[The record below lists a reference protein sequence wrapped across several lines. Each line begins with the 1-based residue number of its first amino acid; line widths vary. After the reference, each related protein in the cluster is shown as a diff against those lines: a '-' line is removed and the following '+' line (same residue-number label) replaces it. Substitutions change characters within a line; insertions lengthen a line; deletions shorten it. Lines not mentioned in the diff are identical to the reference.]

1 MLILNLLNLVSY
13 MKPPR
18 LPAPPVAGG
27 ITYFGIA
34 TAGYSAYVAHQ
45 EKKKNEDLSKEN
57 EQLKSDVKEAR
68 QNTQEIKQKLEDTT
82 KKVDTLKHKLD
93 NISQNLNDL
102 ISKANKYI
110 NNFSIISFQ
119 DLKDLFNK
127 YMDYLGSFDLQ
138 EQILIFNS
146 LNSFF
151 LLSLLSSFLFNKYGN
166 FLITKFKL
174 VEKYPRIY
182 RLFYYRSQVQKYYFM
197 YISFLAITSLIFN
210 LFINL
215 SILLT

>member
-1 MLILNLLNLVSY
+1 MFILNLLNLVSF
-13 MKPPR
+13 MKVPR
-18 LPAPPVAGG
+18 VPHGV
-27 ITYFGIA
+27 TYFGIA

-45 EKKKNEDLSKEN
+45 EKKKNEVLSKEN
-57 EQLKSDVKEAR
+57 DQLKSDAKETR
-68 QNTQEIKQKLEDTT
+68 QNTQEIKQKLEDAT
-82 KKVDTLKHKLD
+82 KKVNTLEQKVD
-93 NISQNLNDL
+93 NLSKNLSDFISN
-102 ISKANKYI
+102 ANKYI
-110 NNFSIISFQ
+110 NNFSITSFQ

-127 YMDYLGSFDLQ
+127 YMDFLGSFDLQ

-166 FLITKFKL
+166 FLITKFNL
-174 VEKYPRIY
+174 VEKFPKLYKI
-182 RLFYYRSQVQKYYFM
+182 FYYRTQVQKYYFM